1 MGIFSKDGKTKSAV
15 LLSAFSVSLIVVFAY
30 FAFYMLSAGA
40 VAFFWPDE
48 TGGFIAKWL
57 PPSLVS
63 IVASIPW
70 AILLFVMR
78 DKRVIPAA
86 FVFLLVYTALIALF
100 VTNTYSGE
108 ERSAL
113 LNLVFIYLGLPA
125 FWGGLIS
132 FGLYSAFFRNR
143 TPR

>member
-1 MGIFSKDGKTKSAV
+1 MGIFSKDGKTKSTV
-15 LLSAFSVSLIVVFAY
+15 LLSAFSLSLFAAFAY

-40 VAFFWPDE
+40 VAFFWPGE

-63 IVASIPW
+63 IAASIPW
-70 AILLFVMR
+70 AILLFFMR

-86 FVFLLVYTALIALF
+86 FVFLLGYTALIALF
-100 VTNTYSGE
+100 ITSNYSGE
-108 ERSAL
+108 ERSTL

-125 FWGGLIS
+125 FWGGVLLCGVY
-132 FGLYSAFFRNR
+132 FLCRLRRRF
-143 TPR
+143 